1 MKSKR
6 IVIIG
11 AGGHGKVV
19 ADLCDLLDEWREIVF
34 LDDRYPALEMWEEW
48 RVIGRSSELSQ
59 LAVGGCDFA
68 LGIGSNAARIKVME
82 EVERCG
88 GKLPSLIH
96 PRAVVSKRSL
106 VGNGTVIFANA
117 AVNIGV
123 RIGKGVIIN
132 TGASVD
138 HDCRLGAGVHICPGA
153 HLAGSVRVG
162 DLTMIGVGS
171 SVKQGISIGAGVL
184 VGAGAAVVS
193 DIPEGCVVTGVP
205 AKPIKMAAKT
215 SK

>member
-1 MKSKR
+1 MRSKR

-19 ADLCDLLDEWREIVF
+19 ADLCDLLDKWCEIVF
-34 LDDRYPALEMWEEW
+34 LDDRYPALEIWEEW
-48 RVIGRSSELSQ
+48 QVIGRVSELSQ

-68 LGIGSNAARIKVME
+68 LGIGSNTARKELMD

-88 GKLPSLIH
+88 GALPSLIH

-117 AVNIGV
+117 AVNIGTE
-123 RIGKGVIIN
+123 IGKGDIIN

-138 HDCRLGAGVHICPGA
+138 HDCRLGAGVHICPGV
-153 HLAGSVRVG
+153 HLAGSVCVG
-162 DLTMIGVGS
+162 DLAMIGVGS
-171 SVKQGISIGAGVL
+171 SVKQGISIGAGAM

-193 DIPEGCVVTGVP
+193 DIPQGCVVTGVP
-205 AKPIKMAAKT
+205 AKPIKTAVRS